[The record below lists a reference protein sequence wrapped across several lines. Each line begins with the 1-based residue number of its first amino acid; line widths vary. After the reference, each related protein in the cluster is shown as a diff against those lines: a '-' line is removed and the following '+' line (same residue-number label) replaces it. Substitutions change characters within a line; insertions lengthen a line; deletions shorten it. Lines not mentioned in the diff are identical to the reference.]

1 MTKGDDNN
9 KDLLKDIEDS
19 RLESSLLAYLG
30 LISSIAMLD
39 PDEVEERIAIM
50 RNTRLP
56 DEKRQE
62 ARESLI
68 LANTRLVVNI
78 AKQYYHTGIHLMDLI
93 SEGTIGLMA
102 AVEKFDPSKGFRLS
116 TYATWWIRQRILR
129 YIINNQYLI
138 RVPEHVIDKINR
150 LNKAAAAYR
159 NEHKEEPALEDLAK
173 ATGLSEEDVE
183 RYAGSIPSILSLEES
198 FESTR
203 GDDKRAP
210 GLHDKVGAGED
221 IIQQVLDRATVQ
233 QMLQLLDEKEQQVI
247 RRRYGLTLDAASSH
261 LRTNET
267 STLEELAQEL
277 GVSRERVR
285 QIERVALGK
294 IKRRYYGKK

>member
-1 MTKGDDNN
+1 MAEDKD

-39 PDEVEERIAIM
+39 PCEVEERIAIT
-50 RNTRLP
+50 RNENLP
-56 DEKRQE
+56 DEERQE

-138 RVPEHVIDKINR
+138 RVPEHVIDKISR

-159 NEHKEEPALEDLAK
+159 SKHKEEPDLEDLSK
-173 ATGLSEEDVE
+173 ATGLSPEDVE
-183 RYAGSIPSILSLEES
+183 RYAGSLPNILSLEES
-198 FESTR
+198 FESTH
-203 GDDKRAP
+203 GEDTRAP
-210 GLHDKVGAGED
+210 GLHEKVGSGED
-221 IIQQVLDRATVQ
+221 IIQQVLDRATVK
-233 QMLQLLDEKEQQVI
+233 QMLQLLDEKEQMVV
-247 RRRYGLTLDAASSH
+247 RRRYGLTPDSGGTH
-261 LRTNET
+261 LRTNEC

-285 QIERVALGK
+285 QIERTALNK
-294 IKRRYYGKK
+294 IKRRFYNEK

>member
-1 MTKGDDNN
+1 MTKDKD
-9 KDLLKDIEDS
+9 KDLLKDIDDS

-39 PDEVEERIAIM
+39 PGEVEKRIAIT
-50 RNTRLP
+50 RNPRLS
-56 DEKRQE
+56 DEERQE

-102 AVEKFDPSKGFRLS
+102 AVEKFDPTKGFRLS

-138 RVPEHVIDKINR
+138 RVPEHVIDKISR

-159 NEHKEEPALEDLAK
+159 SAHKKEPALEDLSK
-173 ATGLSEEDVE
+173 ATGLAPEDVE
-183 RYAGSIPSILSLEES
+183 RYAGSLPNILSLEES
-198 FESTR
+198 FESTH
-203 GDDKRAP
+203 GEDSGAP
-210 GLHDKVGAGED
+210 GLHEKVGSGED
-221 IIQQVLDRATVQ
+221 IIQHVLDRATVQ
-233 QMLQLLDEKEQQVI
+233 QMLQLLDKKEQMVV
-247 RRRYGLTLDAASSH
+247 RRRYGLTLDEGSSA
-261 LRTNET
+261 LRSNEC
-267 STLEELAQEL
+267 STLEELAREL

-285 QIERVALGK
+285 QIERIALNK
-294 IKRRYYGKK
+294 IKRRFYGEK